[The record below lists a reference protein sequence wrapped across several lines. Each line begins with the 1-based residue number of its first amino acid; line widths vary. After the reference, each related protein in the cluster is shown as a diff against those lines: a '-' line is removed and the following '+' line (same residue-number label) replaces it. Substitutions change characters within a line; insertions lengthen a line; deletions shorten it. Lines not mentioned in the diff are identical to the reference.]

1 LHAVEAGQDVNNQKI
16 KIMKSFVLAFLPLF
30 LLNWSAMQAQSAHTF
45 TLEALDGS
53 SLPLKQFKGKKILLV
68 NVASECGYT
77 PQYKKLQELYETYS
91 DKIVVIGI
99 PCNDFGKQ
107 EPGSNEEIAQFCS
120 SKYAITFP
128 MTSKVKIKGDDKHP
142 LYRWLTEKDSNGVMD
157 ADVRWNFTKFL
168 LDEEGRLLDS
178 FGSGVSPLDE
188 KITKWLK

>member
-1 LHAVEAGQDVNNQKI
+1 VQHLNSQKF
-16 KIMKSFVLAFLPLF
+16 KTMKSFVLAFLPLL
-30 LLNWSAMQAQSAHTF
+30 LLNWFGMHAQSAHTF
-45 TLEALDGS
+45 TLKALDGS

-77 PQYKKLQELYETYS
+77 PQYKKLQELYETYG

-128 MTSKVKIKGDDKHP
+128 MTSKVKIKGDDNHP
-142 LYRWLTEKDSNGVMD
+142 LYQWLTQKESNGVMD